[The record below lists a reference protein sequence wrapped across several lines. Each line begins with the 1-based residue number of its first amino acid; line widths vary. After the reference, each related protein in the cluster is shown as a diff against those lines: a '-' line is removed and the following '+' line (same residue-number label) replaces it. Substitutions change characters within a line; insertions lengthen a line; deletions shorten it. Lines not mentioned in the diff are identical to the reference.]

1 MENIKTI
8 TEERNPLSKDIDEKS
23 TIQIL
28 KIMNEEDKKV
38 PFAVEKALKEISIV
52 TDDVINAFKNNG
64 RLFYAGAGTS
74 GRLGV
79 LDASE
84 CPPTFGVSEEMVQG
98 IIAGGEKALTH
109 SVEWAED
116 NEEEAKKELV
126 KRGFCKDDVLI
137 GISANGRA
145 PYVIGA
151 MKYAISLGAKVG
163 AICNNPST
171 YMFDLVDRDHQIYLS
186 VGPEIITG
194 STRLKSGTSQKL
206 VLNMIT
212 TTAMIRIGKVYNNLM
227 VDMKPVNNKLIKR
240 AENLIRE
247 ITGCSE
253 DRSIK
258 LLKESENNTKLA
270 ITMELTKLDS
280 IAAKKMLEDNDGS
293 IRKVLEK
300 LK

>member
-23 TIQIL
+23 TIEIL

-52 TDDVINAFKNNG
+52 TDDVVNAFKNNG

-126 KRGFCKDDVLI
+126 KRGCCKDDILI

-145 PYVIGA
+145 P
-151 MKYAISLGAKVG
+151 
-163 AICNNPST
+163 
-171 YMFDLVDRDHQIYLS
+171 
-186 VGPEIITG
+186 
-194 STRLKSGTSQKL
+194 
-206 VLNMIT
+206 
-212 TTAMIRIGKVYNNLM
+212 
-227 VDMKPVNNKLIKR
+227 
-240 AENLIRE
+240 
-247 ITGCSE
+247 
-253 DRSIK
+253 
-258 LLKESENNTKLA
+258 
-270 ITMELTKLDS
+270 
-280 IAAKKMLEDNDGS
+280 
-293 IRKVLEK
+293 
-300 LK
+300 